1 MKKRDWNKIIRND
14 FDYDYGFLL
23 KLERHKLKRMK
34 KFFESKEC
42 IIADSERLFI
52 VRDIRI
58 CINLLNMILEDKF
71 NNRYTNIRNSKRFVP
86 DFQNFLI
93 LESIIKKVIR
103 EEKVW
108 YLYHYIRYNRMRYWW
123 E

>member
-1 MKKRDWNKIIRND
+1 MKKRDWRQIIRKD
-14 FDYDYGFLL
+14 FDFDYGFLL
-23 KLERHKLKRMK
+23 KIERHKLRRML
-34 KFFESKEC
+34 KFFNSKDC
-42 IIADSERLFI
+42 IIDDLERLFI

-58 CINLLNMILEDKF
+58 CINLLTMIIEDRFTSK
-71 NNRYTNIRNSKRFVP
+71 YTNIHNAKRFLP
-86 DFQNFLI
+86 DFQEYAI
-93 LESIIKKVIR
+93 PERIIKNIIR